1 MKVNVYQLNSF
12 AKTNEGG
19 NPAGVVLDA
28 DSLSEKQMGKIAAIL
43 GFSETAFVMQS
54 GIADFRVRFF
64 TPKEE
69 VDLCGHATIAAFY
82 TMSYLGLLKPGK

>member
-1 MKVNVYQLNSF
+1 MNVKVYQLNSF

-28 DSLSEKQMGKIAAIL
+28 DSLSETQMGKIAAIL
-43 GFSETAFVMQS
+43 GFSETAFAMQS
-54 GIADFRVRFF
+54 GIADFKVRFF

-69 VDLCGHATIAAFY
+69 VDLCGLESLYGANASCRNKHCV
-82 TMSYLGLLKPGK
+82 